1 MNYTGDISTIIK
13 FIVMTIAP
21 AVGIDEVTGDALVSV
36 LVAVVGFILAWFDAA
51 HPNTL
56 SFFNNG
62 DDDEGA

>member
-1 MNYTGDISTIIK
+1 MSYTGDISTIIK

-21 AVGIDEVTGDALVSV
+21 AVGLDEVTGDALVSV
-36 LVAVVGFILAWFDAA
+36 LVAVVGFLLAWVDAS

-56 SFFNNG
+56 RLFHNG